1 MTHARNLA
9 AALVVLAFSASIAI
23 AQAASSGNLTE
34 SPSDDPAGN
43 VHIGTP
49 IVIPLNP
56 TAKAVHLGWG
66 LNVGG
71 GYNFTR
77 RHGLIG
83 EYLWNDLFP
92 TNEALTK
99 LRTTLNDPS
108 LHAGAGVMA
117 LTGNYRYELRG
128 QHFGTYFIGGAGL
141 YYRHVSI
148 SKEVITGSTIT
159 CDPFWVYWG
168 VNCTR
173 GVVTENQ
180 TIGSFSAS
188 GPGYNGGI
196 GFTIRAGEPPYRF
209 YAESRYHYAPSSRVD
224 TQLIDI
230 TFGFRY

>member
-1 MTHARNLA
+1 MRIAVALTVLTIAPCMALA
-9 AALVVLAFSASIAI
+9 QSAPTGGLSE
-23 AQAASSGNLTE
+23 SGT
-34 SPSDDPAGN
+34 DDPIGN

-49 IVIPLNP
+49 VVIPLNP

-77 RHGLIG
+77 RHALVG
-83 EYLWNDLFP
+83 EYMWNDLFP

-117 LTGNYRYELRG
+117 LTGNYRFELRG
-128 QHFGTYFIGGAGL
+128 QHFGTYFLGGAGL

-148 SKEVITGSTIT
+148 SKEVTTGQTTT
-159 CDPFWVYWG
+159 CDAFWLYWG
-168 VNCTR
+168 FTCTS

-188 GPGYNGGI
+188 GGGFNGGV
-196 GFTIRAGEPPYRF
+196 GFTVRAGEPPYRF
-209 YAESRYHYAPSSRVD
+209 YVESRYHYAPNSRVD